1 MPKSLAGRLALT
13 LTVTALAVL
22 VGVGGALFVVVR
34 GLHRDAAFGRL
45 HAVGATIV
53 GQLGLRA
60 DRADVATALES
71 LREQLDA
78 LDIALL
84 FVAGE
89 ARPPLSLAGSARP
102 LDDLPGIPTG
112 GRGTVADGTL
122 RFDDGTTRAASVVA
136 LTQPGAVL
144 PRAIVLAAP
153 DRAGAEALG
162 DLLRTLPLVGLVVLL
177 VGGTLAWLLA
187 RSTTGPLRRLA
198 VATAAVPFSRDG
210 PEPPPLPV
218 EGPSEV
224 REVTRRFNAM
234 RGELARSRRAETELL
249 ANLRH
254 DLRTPLTVIGGFAEA
269 LIDGTASG
277 DAAPRAARAIADET
291 ARLERLVGELGALD
305 GLRDEAA
312 AFRPEQLEGG
322 SVIAEAGA
330 RFAPR
335 AKAAG
340 VNLVT
345 ETPQAALPFAADR
358 QSVERI
364 LSNLVENALAAVG
377 PAAGENPAV
386 GSTAPRVHLAARA
399 ARTHGGRSA
408 VALSVSDDGPGFPP
422 GGLEHAFDRSY
433 RGDPSRSGAGSG
445 LGLAIV
451 RELAR
456 RHGGD
461 VAAENLAPHGA
472 RVSVVLPVVP
482 ATLPE

>member
-1 MPKSLAGRLALT
+1 MPRSLAGRLALT
-13 LTVTALAVL
+13 LTLTALAVL
-22 VGVGGALFVVVR
+22 IGVGGALFVVVR

-53 GQLGLRA
+53 GQLGARA
-60 DRADVATALES
+60 DRADVATALET
-71 LREQLDA
+71 LRDQLDS

-84 FVAGE
+84 FVAGA

-102 LDDLPGIPTG
+102 VDDLPVIPGG
-112 GRGTVADGTL
+112 GRGTVADATL
-122 RFDDGTTRAASVVA
+122 RFDDGTTRATSVVA

-177 VGGTLAWLLA
+177 VGGPLAWLLA

-198 VATAAVPFSRDG
+198 AATVAVPFEGTG
-210 PEPPPLPV
+210 PEPPLLPA

-234 RGELARSRRAETELL
+234 RGELARTRRSETELL

-269 LIDGTASG
+269 LVDGTASG
-277 DAAPRAARAIADET
+277 DAAPRAARAIADEA

-305 GLRDEAA
+305 GLRDESA

-322 SVIAEAGA
+322 AVIAEAGA

-335 AKAAG
+335 ATAAG
-340 VNLVT
+340 VDLVADA
-345 ETPQAALPFAADR
+345 PPAALPFAADR
-358 QSVERI
+358 LAVDRI

-377 PAAGENPAV
+377 PGAV
-386 GSTAPRVHLAARA
+386 GNAAPRVHLAAR
-399 ARTHGGRSA
+399 GGLTPDGRPA
-408 VALSVSDDGPGFPP
+408 IVLFVSDDGPGFAP
-422 GGLEHAFDRSY
+422 GGLQHAFDRSY
-433 RGDPSRSGAGSG
+433 RGDPSRSGPGSG

-461 VAAENLAPHGA
+461 AAAENLAPHGA
-472 RVSVVLPVVP
+472 RVSVVLPIVP
-482 ATLPE
+482 TTLAE

>member
-1 MPKSLAGRLALT
+1 MPRSLAGRLALT
-13 LTVTALAVL
+13 LTLTALAVL

-34 GLHRDAAFGRL
+34 GLHRDATFGRI

-53 GQLGLRA
+53 GQLGTRA
-60 DRADVATALES
+60 DRADVATALET
-71 LREQLDA
+71 LRDQLDA
-78 LDIALL
+78 LDIVLL
-84 FVAGE
+84 FEAGE
-89 ARPPLSLAGSARP
+89 ARPPLSLAGSAR
-102 LDDLPGIPTG
+102 
-112 GRGTVADGTL
+112 GTVADATI
-122 RFDDGTTRAASVVA
+122 RFDDGTSRATSVVA

-162 DLLRTLPLVGLVVLL
+162 DLLRTLPFVGLIVLL
-177 VGGTLAWLLA
+177 VGGPLAWVLA

-198 VATAAVPFSRDG
+198 VATAAVPSEGAG

-234 RGELARSRRAETELL
+234 RGELARIRRAETELL

-269 LIDGTASG
+269 LVDGTATG
-277 DAAPRAARAIADET
+277 DAA
-291 ARLERLVGELGALD
+291 L
-305 GLRDEAA
+305 
-312 AFRPEQLEGG
+312 RPEQLEGG
-322 SVIAEAGA
+322 AVIAEAAA

-335 AKAAG
+335 ATAAG
-340 VNLVT
+340 VELEADAPSVT
-345 ETPQAALPFAADR
+345 LPFAADR
-358 QSVERI
+358 LAVDRI

-377 PAAGENPAV
+377 PGAG
-386 GSTAPRVHLAARA
+386 GGTAPRVHLAARA
-399 ARTHGGRSA
+399 GRTPDGRAA
-408 VALSVSDDGPGFPP
+408 VVLSVSDDGPGFPP
-422 GGLEHAFDRSY
+422 GALEQAFDRSY
-433 RGDPSRSGAGSG
+433 RGDPSRSGPGSG

-461 VAAENLAPHGA
+461 AAAENLAPHGA
-472 RVSVVLPVVP
+472 RVSAVLPVVP
-482 ATLPE
+482 ATLAG